1 MRKLTFKGGIHP
13 PEKKE
18 LSENESIIEF
28 PVRPEISV
36 PLLQQLGAP
45 SKPLVKKGDPVKK
58 GQMIGEAQG
67 FISANVHSPVSGKV
81 KDVDYTNHPVT
92 GRGIS
97 VTILTES
104 NNTPTSDDYFKAE
117 DPEKLSPQ
125 EIADIA
131 KNSGIVGMGG
141 ASFPTHVKLI
151 PPKGKNY
158 ESLILNGAECEPYL
172 TADYRLM
179 LEKPEKI
186 LLGAKLMMKACL
198 AKKTF
203 IAIESNKPE
212 AVREWE
218 KLTSGEDWIELKV
231 MKTKYPQGAEKQLI
245 NAITGKEVPSGGLPV
260 DVGVL
265 VQNVGTAAALYD
277 AVYSGEPLIKRVTT
291 VTGAVKRRANL
302 LVPVGTYVSDIIEF
316 LGGYLG
322 EPGKVIFGGPMMG
335 VSQRTDGVPVIKSTS
350 GILVLSKTEST
361 EKPQTNCIRCSR
373 CVTVCPIGLMP
384 YEIAARSETG
394 DLETAGSVGALDC
407 IECGSCS
414 FICPARRD
422 LVQLIRLAKNKI
434 IAKKKRGAQK

>member
-1 MRKLTFKGGIHP
+1 MRKLTFKGGVHP
-13 PEKKE
+13 PEKKK
-18 LSENESIIEF
+18 LSEKESIIEF

-45 SKPLVKKGDPVKK
+45 SKPLVKKGDIVKR
-58 GQMIGEAQG
+58 GQLIGEAQG
-67 FISANVHSPVSGKV
+67 FISANVHSPASGKV
-81 KDVDYTNHPVT
+81 KDVDYSNHPVT

-97 VTILTES
+97 VTISTEQDDA
-104 NNTPTSDDYFKAE
+104 PTSDQYIKAE
-117 DPEKLSPQ
+117 DPERLSPQ
-125 EIADIA
+125 EIAEIA

-151 PPKGKNY
+151 PPKGKSY
-158 ESLILNGAECEPYL
+158 ELLILNGAECEPYL

-179 LEKPEKI
+179 LERPEKI
-186 LLGAKLMMKACL
+186 LLGAKLMMKACH

-203 IAIESNKPE
+203 IAIETNKPE

-218 KLTSGEDWIELKV
+218 KLTSGEDWIELKI

-245 NAITGKEVPSGGLPV
+245 NAITGREVPSGGLPV

-277 AVYSGEPLIKRVTT
+277 AVYTGEPLIRRVTT
-291 VTGAVKRRANL
+291 VTGAVKKRANL
-302 LVPVGTYVSDIIEF
+302 LIPVGTYVSDIIEF

-322 EPGKVIFGGPMMG
+322 EPGKLIFGGPMMG

-350 GILVLSKTEST
+350 GILVLSKTESS
-361 EKPQTNCIRCSR
+361 EKPGTNCIRCSR
-373 CVTVCPIGLMP
+373 CVSVCPIGLMP

-394 DLETAGSVGALDC
+394 DLETAGSIGAMDC

-434 IAKKKRGAQK
+434 IAKKKRGARK